1 MQARIGY
8 YYEAFRQNFLFVP
21 GAMALAA
28 AGFAAGLSYLEH
40 RQGENLLV
48 FLPWIAWEPSGAQT
62 ILTSLAG
69 ATASV
74 AGVVF
79 SIMMVTLSIA
89 SSQLGPRLIRT
100 ALKRRT
106 TKYTLGIFIGST
118 VYSLVVLTTVRAAE
132 STYFVPHLA
141 VFMAILFTI
150 FSFFTMIYFIHEVA
164 QAIQTPN
171 MVKAVVDDLDS
182 AIDRLFPEGDLHA
195 NHHEKDF
202 ESALNE
208 KAQAMELRASFEGYV
223 AAIDLDALIA
233 LAQSK
238 NVTIYLH
245 KRPGQ
250 FVVRNSIL
258 AEVWPQTD
266 ALDAIQSRLCQ
277 ACIAAPRPTPNQ
289 DVECAVNELVEVA
302 ARALSPGV
310 NDPFTAINCIDYLGA
325 ALSRILQRPPAP
337 MIHRDADQKLRV
349 LLKVSNFPGILGA
362 AFDQLRQYA
371 EGNVAVTLRILEAL
385 TGLAAFAKREEDRA
399 AIARHATMLRD
410 SGEHA
415 FRQQSDLIELHARY
429 EACAKAASHAA
440 SGA

>member
-8 YYEAFRQNFLFVP
+8 YYEAFRQSFLFVP
-21 GAMALAA
+21 GAMAAA
-28 AGFAAGLSYLEH
+28 AALTGAALAYLEH
-40 RQGENLLV
+40 HQSDTLLV
-48 FLPWIAWEPSGAQT
+48 ALPWIAWEPSGAQT

-79 SIMMVTLSIA
+79 SIMMVTLSVA

-100 ALKRRT
+100 ILKRRA

-118 VYSLVVLTTVRAAE
+118 VYSLVVLTTVRAVE

-150 FSFFTMIYFIHEVA
+150 LSFFTMIYFIHEVA

-182 AIDRLFPEGDLHA
+182 AIDRLFPAGDAHTHAHESDFDDALQQLGEGA
-195 NHHEKDF
+195 P
-202 ESALNE
+202 
-208 KAQAMELRASFEGYV
+208 LRACFEGYV
-223 AAIDLDALIA
+223 AAVDLEALVELATKSDATLYI
-233 LAQSK
+233 
-238 NVTIYLH
+238 H

-250 FVVRNSIL
+250 FVVRESTL
-258 AEVWPQTD
+258 AEVWPRD
-266 ALDAIQSRLCQ
+266 RGNDAIQSRVCQ
-277 ACIAAPRPTPNQ
+277 AYIAAPRPTPNQ

-337 MIHRDADQKLRV
+337 MIHLDAEKNIRI

-371 EGNVAVTLRILEAL
+371 QGNVAVTLRILEAL
-385 TGLAAFAKREEDRA
+385 AGLATFAKRDEDRA
-399 AIARHATMLRD
+399 AIARHAGMLRD

-429 EACAKAASHAA
+429 DACMKNAGHAA
-440 SGA
+440 SGV